1 LIVEGPTENEA
12 IPKIAEAMGV
22 NFDQFGIRVFP
33 LRGAGEV
40 APKRIEKL
48 LEYLVA
54 DVTTPYIIL
63 DNDQNVEQ
71 NLKRLEAAN
80 WIPHNQYRIWK
91 KEFEE
96 DNFSDEEVLQQVI
109 QQAKERDF
117 DLKISPEMIEQE
129 RQAKQREGK
138 PILYL
143 TKILEKLTNAFGYKI
158 DKPEL
163 GKALGKILAER
174 IKNQKE
180 YAPTTEIEKEILK
193 IFELV
198 RRF

>member
-1 LIVEGPTENEA
+1 MER
-12 IPKIAEAMGV
+12 
-22 NFDQFGIRVFP
+22 GIR
-33 LRGAGEV
+33 LDWYMKLGR
-40 APKRIEKL
+40 EKL

-63 DNDQNVEQ
+63 DNDQNVER

-109 QQAKERDF
+109 QQAKQKGF
-117 DLKISPEMIEQE
+117 DLPISPEMIEQE
-129 RQAKQREGK
+129 RQAKQRDGK
-138 PILYL
+138 PILPL
-143 TKILEKLTNAFGYKI
+143 TKILGKLTKPFGYKI

-163 GKALGKILAER
+163 GKALGKILSER
-174 IKNQKE
+174 ITNQKD
-180 YAPTTEIEKEILK
+180 YTPTTEIEREILK
-193 IFELV
+193 IVELA